1 MLATTMVIIT
11 EEQRNQVQRQY
22 AAFLATL
29 QPAYYESAI
38 RAILA
43 AECLSDAV
51 NEINFDCQA
60 FAMAVVCQHRTLQ
73 QSTMRAFAAMCN
85 QLATSYA
92 EGNYDPRNEAACK
105 LAYEISKL
113 DSGLPFI

>member
-1 MLATTMVIIT
+1 MVNIT
-11 EEQRNQVQRQY
+11 DEQRSQVQRQY
-22 AAFLATL
+22 GAFLATL
-29 QPAYYESAI
+29 QPASYESAI

-60 FAMAVVCQHRTLQ
+60 FAMAVGCQHRTLQ

-85 QLATSYA
+85 QLAANYA
-92 EGNYDPRNEAACK
+92 EGNYDLRNEAACK
-105 LAYEISKL
+105 LALEISKL

>member
-1 MLATTMVIIT
+1 MVIIT

-22 AAFLATL
+22 AAFLATF

-51 NEINFDCQA
+51 NEINFDNRA
-60 FAMAVVCQHRTLQ
+60 FAMAVGCQHRTLQ
-73 QSTMRAFAAMCN
+73 QSVVRAFAATCN
-85 QLATSYA
+85 QLATDYA
-92 EGNYDPRNEAACK
+92 EGNYDLRNEAACK
-105 LAYEISKL
+105 LAVEISKL
-113 DSGLPFI
+113 ETGLPFI